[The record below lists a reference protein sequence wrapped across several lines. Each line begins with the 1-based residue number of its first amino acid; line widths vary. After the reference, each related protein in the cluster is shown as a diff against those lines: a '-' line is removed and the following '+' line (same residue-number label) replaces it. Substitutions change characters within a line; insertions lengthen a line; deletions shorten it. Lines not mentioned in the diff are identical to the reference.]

1 MVEGTLQRLLS
12 GLHEGRD
19 LVDAE
24 YSAFSDLNR
33 NDARIVSEGWPAIP
47 TATRATL
54 LERALEL
61 ADVNLEL
68 QFETLGKLTLSD
80 PEAEVRERAVALLW
94 ESADKEVAET
104 LARLATDDPG
114 PGVRAAAAGGL
125 QPFVEQYVGDRLP
138 KGTGEAI
145 VSALKQALR
154 DSDVEVRA
162 KAIESVGPIAEEW
175 AQESI
180 LDAYEGGD
188 EPLRISAIRA
198 MGYSGLTR
206 WEEYL
211 EEEFISGNE
220 EMRFE
225 AVVAAG
231 NLGSPLLIEP
241 LAELLN
247 DEDPE
252 LVLAVIEAIGEIGG
266 EDAIELLKE
275 FRPEAPEGFE
285 EAIDNALA
293 AATEEGMFR
302 SFGDLEGSRRE
313 DEDDEE

>member
-1 MVEGTLQRLLS
+1 MVEGTLQRLID

-19 LVDAE
+19 LADAE

-33 NDARIVSEGWPAIP
+33 SDATTVGEGWPAIP
-47 TATRATL
+47 VATRAQL

-68 QFETLGKLTLSD
+68 HFEALGKLSLTD
-80 PEAEVRERAVALLW
+80 PDPEVRERAVALLW
-94 ESADKEVAET
+94 ESEDRDVAEA

-125 QPFVEQYVGDRLP
+125 QHFIEEYVQDKLP
-138 KGTGEAI
+138 QRTGERVVDA
-145 VSALKQALR
+145 VRRALQDA
-154 DSDVEVRA
+154 DVEVRA

-180 LDAYEGGD
+180 LDAYEAGD
-188 EPLRISAIRA
+188 EPLRLSAIRA

-211 EEEFISGNE
+211 EDEFASGNP

-241 LAELLN
+241 LGELLS

-252 LVLAVIEAIGEIGG
+252 LVLAAIEAIGEIGG
-266 EDAIELLKE
+266 EDAIELLKA
-275 FRPEAPEGFE
+275 FAPEAPEGFE
-285 EAIDNALA
+285 EAIENALA

-302 SFGDLEGSRRE
+302 SFGDLEGSRR